1 MRWPRCSASWTLG
14 PASPPARS
22 RRSSAPRSSAKSA
35 GQQSSCRNPLGC
47 RPKEIRNPDWTAVG
61 AATSSCAQEA
71 CAPRQVGK
79 LDAKTPA
86 DLCARTRDLL
96 QLHVSKP
103 TEHGAL
109 LRDLLDLLWPPR
121 DGGAVDPP
129 LGYGIKDDKDQEKGA
144 PGFVQRRTFCVR
156 THQT

>member
-1 MRWPRCSASWTLG
+1 M
-14 PASPPARS
+14 
-22 RRSSAPRSSAKSA
+22 
-35 GQQSSCRNPLGC
+35 
-47 RPKEIRNPDWTAVG
+47 VG

-103 TEHGAL
+103 TEHEAL
-109 LRDLLDLLWPPR
+109 RELLDL
-121 DGGAVDPP
+121 
-129 LGYGIKDDKDQEKGA
+129 YGIKDDKDQEKGA
-144 PGFVQRRTFCVR
+144 PGFVQSRTFCVR
-156 THQT
+156 THHT